1 MNTTPTTQ
9 ASTDNNAS
17 ALHETAQENV
27 PERRIDALLHH
38 YGLSHVHP
46 TNEVIHMVAIPAI
59 MLSLIGLMFAL
70 HPALALVFFAA
81 SMVYYARLSWRFTG
95 CMLLVSSVM
104 LAVVDALDARGVLVP
119 VSVLVFVVAWIFQ
132 FIGHRIEGKKPSF
145 FEDVQYLWVGPL
157 FVLSKGFLRLGVR
170 W

>member
-1 MNTTPTTQ
+1 MNTTHN
-9 ASTDNNAS
+9 AHAS
-17 ALHETAQENV
+17 APQETDQADV

-46 TNEVIHMVAIPAI
+46 TNERIHMVAIPAI
-59 MLSLIGLMFAL
+59 MLSLTGLMFAL

-95 CMLLVSSVM
+95 CMLLISSVM

-145 FEDVQYLWVGPL
+145 FEDIQYLWVGPL
-157 FVLSKGFLRLGVR
+157 FVLSKGFLRLGVH

>member
-1 MNTTPTTQ
+1 MNIPPKTQ
-9 ASTDNNAS
+9 ASTDDNAS
-17 ALHETAQENV
+17 GLHETDQENV

-81 SMVYYARLSWRFTG
+81 SMVYYARLSLPFTV

>member
-1 MNTTPTTQ
+1 MNTTPTTD
-9 ASTDNNAS
+9 A
-17 ALHETAQENV
+17 AQEDDV

-46 TNEVIHMVAIPAI
+46 TNEVIHFLAIPAI
-59 MLSLIGLMFAL
+59 MLSLTGLMFAL
-70 HPALALVFFAA
+70 HPAIALVFFAA

-95 CMLLVSSVM
+95 CMLLVSSVL

-119 VSVLVFVVAWIFQ
+119 VSVVVFVVAWIFQ

-157 FVLSKGFLRLGVR
+157 FVLSKVFLRLGVH

>member
-1 MNTTPTTQ
+1 MNTPPHTQ

-17 ALHETAQENV
+17 ALHETDQEDV
-27 PERRIDALLHH
+27 PERRVDALLHH

-46 TNEVIHMVAIPAI
+46 TNEAIHMVAIPAI
-59 MLSLIGLMFAL
+59 MLSLTGLMFAL

-95 CMLLVSSVM
+95 CMLLLSSVM
-104 LAVVDALDARGVLVP
+104 LAVVDALDTRGVLVP

>member
-1 MNTTPTTQ
+1 MNTTPN
-9 ASTDNNAS
+9 AHAS
-17 ALHETAQENV
+17 APQETDHANV

-46 TNEVIHMVAIPAI
+46 TNEIIHMVAIPAI
-59 MLSLIGLMFAL
+59 MLSLTGLMFAL
-70 HPALALVFFAA
+70 HPAIALVFFAA

-145 FEDVQYLWVGPL
+145 FEDIQYLWVGPL
-157 FVLSKGFLRLGVR
+157 FVLSKGFLRLGVH

>member
-1 MNTTPTTQ
+1 MNTPH
-9 ASTDNNAS
+9 NA
-17 ALHETAQENV
+17 AAPDEADV

-46 TNEVIHMVAIPAI
+46 TNEHIHMVAIPAI

-157 FVLSKGFLRLGVR
+157 FVLSKGFLRLGVH

>member
-1 MNTTPTTQ
+1 MNTTPNTH
-9 ASTDNNAS
+9 AS
-17 ALHETAQENV
+17 APHETDQANV

-46 TNEVIHMVAIPAI
+46 TNEIIHMVAIPAI
-59 MLSLIGLMFAL
+59 MLSLTGLMFAL
-70 HPALALVFFAA
+70 HPAIALVFFAA

>member
-1 MNTTPTTQ
+1 MNTKP
-9 ASTDNNAS
+9 N
-17 ALHETAQENV
+17 TAAPDEADEAEV

-59 MLSLIGLMFAL
+59 MMSLIGLMFAL

-95 CMLLVSSVM
+95 CMLLGSSVM

-157 FVLSKGFLRLGVR
+157 FVLSKVFLRLGVR

>member
-1 MNTTPTTQ
+1 MNTTPNTQ

-17 ALHETAQENV
+17 ALHEIDQEDV

-46 TNEVIHMVAIPAI
+46 TNEAIHMVAIPAI
-59 MLSLIGLMFAL
+59 MLSLTGLMFAL
-70 HPALALVFFAA
+70 HPVLALVFFAA

-95 CMLLVSSVM
+95 CMLLLSSVM
-104 LAVVDALDARGVLVP
+104 LAVVDALDTRGVLVP

-157 FVLSKGFLRLGVR
+157 FVLSKGFLRFGVR

>member
-1 MNTTPTTQ
+1 MNTTPN
-9 ASTDNNAS
+9 AHAS
-17 ALHETAQENV
+17 APHETDQAAV

-46 TNEVIHMVAIPAI
+46 TNEIIHMVAIPAI

-145 FEDVQYLWVGPL
+145 FEDIQYLWVGPL
-157 FVLSKGFLRLGVR
+157 FVLSKGFLRLGVH

>member
-1 MNTTPTTQ
+1 MNTTPTTD
-9 ASTDNNAS
+9 A
-17 ALHETAQENV
+17 AQEDDV

-46 TNEVIHMVAIPAI
+46 TNEVIHFLAIPAI
-59 MLSLIGLMFAL
+59 MLSLTGLMFAL
-70 HPALALVFFAA
+70 HPAIALVFFAA

-95 CMLLVSSVM
+95 CMLLVSSVL

-132 FIGHRIEGKKPSF
+132 FIGHRIAGKKPSF
-145 FEDVQYLWVGPL
+145 FEDIQYLWVGPL
-157 FVLSKGFLRLGVR
+157 FVLSKVFLRLGVH

>member
-1 MNTTPTTQ
+1 MNTTPR
-9 ASTDNNAS
+9 ATDDTSDAG
-17 ALHETAQENV
+17 AQERKV
-27 PERRIDALLHH
+27 DALLHH

-46 TNEVIHMVAIPAI
+46 TNEGIHFVAIPAI
-59 MLSLIGLMFAL
+59 MLSLTGLMFAL

-95 CMLLVSSVM
+95 CMLLLSSVL
-104 LAVVDALDARGVLVP
+104 LAVVDALNARGVLVST
-119 VSVLVFVVAWIFQ
+119 SVLVFVVAWIFQ

-145 FEDVQYLWVGPL
+145 LEDIQYLWVGPL
-157 FVLSKGFLRLGVR
+157 FVLSKVFLRLGIR

>member
-1 MNTTPTTQ
+1 MNTTP
-9 ASTDNNAS
+9 NPHAS
-17 ALHETAQENV
+17 APHETDQADV

-59 MLSLIGLMFAL
+59 MLSLIGLIFAL

-104 LAVVDALDARGVLVP
+104 LAVVDALDTRGVLVP

-145 FEDVQYLWVGPL
+145 FEDIQYLWVGPL
-157 FVLSKGFLRLGVR
+157 FVLSKGFLRLGVH

>member
-1 MNTTPTTQ
+1 MNTTPNAHASATQ
-9 ASTDNNAS
+9 ATDQAD
-17 ALHETAQENV
+17 V

-46 TNEVIHMVAIPAI
+46 TNERIHMVAIPAI
-59 MLSLIGLMFAL
+59 MLSLTGLMFAL

-95 CMLLVSSVM
+95 CMLLISSVM

-145 FEDVQYLWVGPL
+145 FEDIQYLWVGPL
-157 FVLSKGFLRLGVR
+157 FVLSKGFLRLGVH

>member
-1 MNTTPTTQ
+1 MNTTPN
-9 ASTDNNAS
+9 AHAS
-17 ALHETAQENV
+17 APQETDQADV

-46 TNEVIHMVAIPAI
+46 TNERIHMVAIPAI
-59 MLSLIGLMFAL
+59 MLSLTGLMFAL

-95 CMLLVSSVM
+95 CMLLISSVM

-145 FEDVQYLWVGPL
+145 FEDIQYLWVGPL
-157 FVLSKGFLRLGVR
+157 FVLSKGFLRLGVH

>member
-1 MNTTPTTQ
+1 MNTTPNTQ

-17 ALHETAQENV
+17 ALHETDQEDV

-46 TNEVIHMVAIPAI
+46 TNEAIHMVAIPAI
-59 MLSLIGLMFAL
+59 MLSLTGLMFAL

-95 CMLLVSSVM
+95 CMLLLSSVM
-104 LAVVDALDARGVLVP
+104 LAVVDALDTRGVLVP

>member
-1 MNTTPTTQ
+1 MNTTPHT
-9 ASTDNNAS
+9 NA
-17 ALHETAQENV
+17 AQEDDV
-27 PERRIDALLHH
+27 PERRIDVLLHH

-46 TNEVIHMVAIPAI
+46 TNETIHMVAIPAI
-59 MLSLIGLMFAL
+59 MLSLTGLMFAL
-70 HPALALVFFAA
+70 HPALALVFFGA

-95 CMLLVSSVM
+95 CMLLVSSVL
-104 LAVVDALDARGVLVP
+104 LAIVDALDAHGVLVP

-145 FEDVQYLWVGPL
+145 FEDIQYLWVGPL
-157 FVLSKGFLRLGVR
+157 FVLSKLFLRLGVH

>member
-1 MNTTPTTQ
+1 MNIPPNTQ

-17 ALHETAQENV
+17 ALHETDQENV

-81 SMVYYARLSWRFTG
+81 SMVYYARLSLPFTV

>member
-1 MNTTPTTQ
+1 MNTPH
-9 ASTDNNAS
+9 NA
-17 ALHETAQENV
+17 AAPDEADV

-70 HPALALVFFAA
+70 HPALALGFFGA

>member
-1 MNTTPTTQ
+1 MNTTPN
-9 ASTDNNAS
+9 AHAS
-17 ALHETAQENV
+17 ATQETAPADV

-46 TNEVIHMVAIPAI
+46 TNERIHMVAIPAI
-59 MLSLIGLMFAL
+59 MLSLTGLMFAL

-95 CMLLVSSVM
+95 CMLLISSVM

-145 FEDVQYLWVGPL
+145 FEDIQYLWVGPL
-157 FVLSKGFLRLGVR
+157 FVLSKGFLRLGVH

>member
-1 MNTTPTTQ
+1 MNTKP
-9 ASTDNNAS
+9 N
-17 ALHETAQENV
+17 TAAPDEADEADEAEV

-59 MLSLIGLMFAL
+59 MLSLVGLMFAL

-95 CMLLVSSVM
+95 CMLLGSSVM

-157 FVLSKGFLRLGVR
+157 FVLSKVFLRLGVR